1 MFNHIFAVFH
11 CKIIGLNDMDSDWHY
26 ILVESFSEHHRET
39 LISLLDLIKV
49 LNSQNRSSSL
59 F

>member
-1 MFNHIFAVFH
+1 MFNHIFAGFH
-11 CKIIGLNDMDSDWHY
+11 CQIIGLNDMDSDWYY
-26 ILVESFSEHHRET
+26 ILVGSFSEHHRET